1 MMGLLLYFSHPPV
14 YVQRLTSSFPPP
26 PLRLVVVHVAVM
38 VVLLLFT
45 AERLMLIFALP
56 WLSVLL
62 VVVHIIFCS
71 PFPLCPLHCLCL
83 TCNK

>member
-38 VVLLLFT
+38 VVLLFT
-45 AERLMLIFALP
+45 TECLMLIFALP

-62 VVVHIIFCS
+62 VVVHIISCS